1 MPQIFPSPKNSDH
14 QDFSYSQ
21 DKLDPNLKSQ
31 IPSNT
36 KVTTSKFKFLN
47 SKPIIA
53 EERISLT
60 ELLAPRFEAQ
70 SSAIMSL
77 DKTNLQSSQ
86 DPKQFE
92 QPASVLY
99 NKHVSN
105 RSPPVPRKRTIFG
118 VRSMEQV
125 LTTSDLN
132 GANIEKAALF
142 LNVHVKRNWES
153 ESKISI
159 PRKCMEQASKT
170 PGLKIRYMKEINSND
185 TKGSVVEIRRWNRN
199 SKTSFSRIQESK
211 VNMVRARSQ
220 SDVAV
225 RSSIQ
230 LKEGG
235 LSGGILESKV
245 ENNFIGPV
253 SFGKKRIGYS
263 SNFQNGRK
271 HEEAL
276 EPPIIDSEN
285 FEQGTQLKS
294 HTASEKMIRLPI
306 DYDSSFACN
315 KRDSLSAEITSPLMS
330 PGDDCKWG
338 GNETPKLQ
346 SIPKSARL
354 QIESAHRDQIS
365 GPTPVSFLFT
375 TRVKRHRNV
384 EDLNENIRPLI
395 NTSLKRNYANPPP
408 IKLPRHIQNDSN
420 ILQPPTERPFTTP
433 DYLNKGS
440 PKVFPRSLKYL
451 PKAFSSDT
459 STPNTTDKHPFGRP
473 DSKPKVL
480 PRSSKYL
487 PKLFL
492 TPRVVHSTQTSQ
504 ASVFLSKNTQI
515 HTSEEFY
522 DKLRNILAFNMEGNN
537 QMPGTDQEV
546 SEEQSRERCTSS
558 QSNEQGGG
566 DKKETD
572 ADDFNAERRRADML
586 ENEIKRRVKSKGKK
600 DPRYAVVR
608 ISDFDTHRT
617 YEIMKTSKTT
627 PNWKSMDLAKEI
639 FFVKKSKM
647 KNPSSDE
654 ILKN

>member
-1 MPQIFPSPKNSDH
+1 MPQIFPSMKNSDP
-14 QDFSYSQ
+14 QDLSYSQ
-21 DKLDPNLKSQ
+21 HKLDPNPKSQ
-31 IPSNT
+31 TLSNT
-36 KVTTSKFKFLN
+36 IVTPSSKFNVLN
-47 SKPIIA
+47 SKPIA

-70 SSAIMSL
+70 SSAIMTL
-77 DKTNLQSSQ
+77 DKTNLQCSQ

-92 QPASVLY
+92 RPTSVSY
-99 NKHVSN
+99 YEHASN
-105 RSPPVPRKRTIFG
+105 RSPPVPPKRTIFG
-118 VRSMEQV
+118 GRLMEQV
-125 LTTSDLN
+125 LTTGDLDE
-132 GANIEKAALF
+132 ANRENPTLF
-142 LNVHVKRNWES
+142 LNVHINRNWES
-153 ESKISI
+153 ESKVSI
-159 PRKCMEQASKT
+159 PRKCMEEASKT
-170 PGLKIRYMKEINSND
+170 PGLKIRYMKEINSSD

-199 SKTSFSRIQESK
+199 SEKSFSHIQEPK
-211 VNMVRARSQ
+211 INGVHTWSQ

-225 RSSIQ
+225 RSFQ
-230 LKEGG
+230 LKEGE
-235 LSGGILESKV
+235 LYSGKIESIV
-245 ENNFIGPV
+245 ENNFIGPIP
-253 SFGKKRIGYS
+253 FRKARIGNS
-263 SNFQNGRK
+263 SKFQSGRK
-271 HEEAL
+271 HEEAF
-276 EPPIIDSEN
+276 EPPIIDSES

-294 HTASEKMIRLPI
+294 HIESEKMISLPI

-315 KRDSLSAEITSPLMS
+315 KRDSLSAEVASSLMD
-330 PGDDCKWG
+330 PGDDCKRDG
-338 GNETPKLQ
+338 SETPKPQ
-346 SIPKSARL
+346 SILKSARP
-354 QIESAHRDQIS
+354 QIESARKDQIS

-375 TRVKRHRNV
+375 TRAKRHRNV

-395 NTSLKRNYANPPP
+395 NRSLKRNYANPPP
-408 IKLPRHIQNDSN
+408 IKLPRRIQNDSN
-420 ILQPPTERPFTTP
+420 TLQPLTERPFTTS
-433 DYLNKGS
+433 DYLNKES

-459 STPNTTDKHPFGRP
+459 STPDTTDKEAFGRP

-504 ASVFLSKNTQI
+504 ASIFLSKNTQI

-537 QMPGTDQEV
+537 QVPGTDQEV
-546 SEEQSRERCTSS
+546 SEKQSRERCTSS

-566 DKKETD
+566 DKKETSSD
-572 ADDFNAERRRADML
+572 EFNSKRQRTDIL
-586 ENEIKRRVKSKGKK
+586 EKEMKRTVKSKGKK

-647 KNPSSDE
+647 KIPSSDE